1 MNPKKIFRYLSI
13 LTKYIIVK
21 IFNKLFFLNNLK
33 VIPSLESLNF
43 SRIQYS
49 SKSRR
54 YIFRNQSNKIEK
66 ILRNPNSNKVN
77 NKKNNSLETTILNE
91 IRK

>member
-43 SRIQYS
+43 SRINIQANLED
-49 SKSRR
+49 
-54 YIFRNQSNKIEK
+54 IFLGIGVIK
-66 ILRNPNSNKVN
+66 
-77 NKKNNSLETTILNE
+77 
-91 IRK
+91 